1 MTHSDEESEQL
12 LGKKTSV
19 CSVCS
24 TLQKSEGIRSSF
36 PSRISRKGRLIERG
50 LLNGMSSIRKMLKK
64 FDMNPST
71 EDSFKVRTLS
81 GAFSRDCVVAS
92 PLVSVV
98 TVCIMGAL
106 FWGEFKLYIHNVIV
120 DGATVTDRSVWR
132 TWSSTRR
139 RRPKRTFRCR
149 LISHCIVL
157 ATLGHIIAF
166 PADSSKWVIAMR
178 SATTVW
184 TSKTRFT
191 KRVWT

>member
-1 MTHSDEESEQL
+1 MVFYSAFL
-12 LGKKTSV
+12 
-19 CSVCS
+19 CPVCS
-24 TLQKSEGIRSSF
+24 TLQKSAGIRSSF

-92 PLVSVV
+92 LLVSVV

-120 DGATVTDRSVWR
+120 DGGIVTDRSVWR
-132 TWSSTRR
+132 IWSSTRR
-139 RRPKRTFRCR
+139 RRHKRTFRCR
-149 LISHCIVL
+149 LISPCIALV
-157 ATLGHIIAF
+157 TFDHIIAF
-166 PADSSKWVIAMR
+166 PAGSSRWAIAMR

-191 KRVWT
+191 KRAWT